1 MAVQQVYILVS
12 PKYIQAGYFRDNQIV
27 AISIDGN
34 LKISYSSDNDF
45 ERLIES
51 IKDTFNVD
59 ELNDVELSITIVSCG
74 AITSVTDHLFEIIKT
89 SKNHYIINAET
100 VIPFIC
106 ACKGLLSDK
115 KTTKISILD
124 SLYQISEREEGR
136 VFCCQLNND
145 ASEMEV
151 HTLELSDLS
160 SIVNFDITKLGMDES
175 VVAQFNKTIDELK
188 KEIAKL
194 NSENDKHSKTEKK
207 LNEDFLSYKK
217 RYEQAVFQYQ
227 SLLVSSRKLV
237 RFDKTLM
244 TINKPVEG
252 SSFSKNEIYLKLCHH
267 FSGKEQSNEE
277 DFSHSYSLSSN
288 GTLGRLL
295 FPAISGFEDN
305 IIFKDVFFLKNNL
318 QIVSEGEDLIR
329 FEYKM
334 NHLARSN
341 DGVCILKS
349 PFAGKLFFREN
360 VENYFDDNCIIGCI
374 CHPDDDENLVKLW
387 LETQPRA

>member
-59 ELNDVELSITIVSCG
+59 ELNDVELSITIISCG

-106 ACKGLLSDK
+106 ACKGLLINK

-124 SLYQISEREEGR
+124 SLYQISEREKGR
-136 VFCCQLNND
+136 VFCCQLND
-145 ASEMEV
+145 DDSEMEV
-151 HTLELSDLS
+151 HTLELSDLT

-175 VVAQFNKTIDELK
+175 VVAQFNKTIDDLK

-194 NSENDKHSKTEKK
+194 TSENENYSKTEKK
-207 LNEDFLSYKK
+207 LNEDVLSYKN
-217 RYEQAVFQYQ
+217 RYEQAVFQNQ
-227 SLLVSSRKLV
+227 NLLVSSRKLV

-244 TINKPVEG
+244 TINKPRMCH
-252 SSFSKNEIYLKLCHH
+252 FSKDQIYLDLCHH

-277 DFSHSYSLSSN
+277 NSYQNPLSF
-288 GTLGRLL
+288 LGYKTKV
-295 FPAISGFEDN
+295 N
-305 IIFKDVFFLKNNL
+305 IIFKDALFLKKNH

-329 FEYKM
+329 FEYHE
-334 NHLARSN
+334 NYLSSYN
-341 DGVCILKS
+341 GICILKS

-374 CHPDDDENLVKLW
+374 CRPDDDENLVKLW

>member
-244 TINKPVEG
+244 KTNKPVEG

-277 DFSHSYSLSSN
+277 DFSHYYSSHLRSILSSIN
-288 GTLGRLL
+288 Q
-295 FPAISGFEDN
+295 DK

-334 NHLARSN
+334 KHLSRSSN
-341 DGVCILKS
+341 GVCILKS